1 MTTNHVEKLDS
12 ALLRPGRVDMKIT
25 FGHAS
30 EADIKELFTSIY
42 GAKNNDIACGAPTTH
57 SNGSVKLP
65 TTGVVD
71 IAKAKGEIVQDFE
84 ECNGGVKKCKEK
96 DLQSLVSLRSRISD
110 LASEFAA
117 VVPSGE
123 FTAAEIQGYLLNH
136 KETPEVAIQGAAEW
150 VQTARDKKRASEGQ
164 GEPEGEAKGEE
175 KDKS

>member
-1 MTTNHVEKLDS
+1 MTTNHVEKLDP

-42 GAKNNDIACGAPTTH
+42 GAKNNDIAGAPTSH
-57 SNGSVKLP
+57 NNGSVKLP
-65 TTGVVD
+65 TTGVVGD
-71 IAKAKGEIVQDFE
+71 IAKAKGEIVQDSG
-84 ECNGGVKKCKEK
+84 ECNGGVRKGKEK
-96 DLQSLVSLRSRISD
+96 DVQSLVSLRSRISD

-136 KETPEVAIQGAAEW
+136 KETPEVAIQGASEW

-164 GEPEGEAKGEE
+164 GEPEGEAKGEG